1 MLETD
6 KNKSVKKKQGLGRG
20 LGSLFGEEINEPA
33 AVDNVMNDVSKVS
46 STPTPIPDLPP
57 EPAAA
62 APAAPAAPTTI
73 NIPGW
78 IPAPVPQQAIA
89 TVATEP
95 PVPPGQRIWSIAVD
109 KIFPNK
115 EQPRKDFA
123 PEKIAELAASIKE
136 QGILQPITVRKT
148 ESGKYE
154 IIAGERRWRSAQAAG
169 LHEVPVIIREAD
181 NKKVLEWALI
191 ENIQR
196 EDLNPIEEAEAY
208 NQLII
213 DFNYTHQ
220 ALAEKMGKDRATV
233 TNALRILTLAKE
245 VRELIREQKISQGHA
260 KVLLG
265 LENSELQKQLAQ
277 EIVKKGLSVRAV
289 EKEVAA
295 LKKGRSLDEKA
306 DGPAERMVE
315 TLSTDLQKSLGT
327 RVKIDYSEG
336 KGRITINFY
345 SDDELTS
352 LVEKIKGH

>member
-1 MLETD
+1 MLEAD
-6 KNKSVKKKQGLGRG
+6 KNKNKKKGLGKG

-33 AVDNVMNDVSKVS
+33 AVDNVMNDTAPVN
-46 STPTPIPDLPP
+46 TAPTP
-57 EPAAA
+57 
-62 APAAPAAPTTI
+62 I

-78 IPAPVPQQAIA
+78 TPAPTPPQATATIPAQQA
-89 TVATEP
+89 VASEP
-95 PVPPGQRIWSIAVD
+95 AVPPGQRIWSVAID

-148 ESGKYE
+148 AEGQYE

-169 LHEVPVIIREAD
+169 LHEVPVIIKEAD

-220 ALAEKMGKDRATV
+220 ALAEKMGKERATI
-233 TNALRILTLAKE
+233 TNALRILTLARE

-265 LENSELQKQLAQ
+265 LENLEQQKTLAQ

-289 EKEVAA
+289 EKEVQS
-295 LKKGRSLDEKA
+295 LKKGIVTQEKPA
-306 DGPAERMVE
+306 GPAERMVE
-315 TLSTDLQKSLGT
+315 TLSADLQKVLGT

-336 KGRITINFY
+336 KGRVTINFY

>member
-1 MLETD
+1 MLEAD
-6 KNKSVKKKQGLGRG
+6 KNKAKKKQGLGRG
-20 LGSLFGEEINEPA
+20 LGSLFGEEINEPI
-33 AVDNVMNDVSKVS
+33 AVENVVNDVTPVGA
-46 STPTPIPDLPP
+46 TPTPATVPQPL
-57 EPAAA
+57 
-62 APAAPAAPTTI
+62 

-78 IPAPVPQQAIA
+78 TPAPTPPSAAATVIPAQQA
-89 TVATEP
+89 VASEP
-95 PVPPGQRIWSIAVD
+95 SVPPGQRIWSIAID

-115 EQPRKDFA
+115 EQPRKDFDPA
-123 PEKIAELAASIKE
+123 KIAELAASIKE

-148 ESGKYE
+148 EAGKYE

-169 LHEVPVIIREAD
+169 LHEVPVIIKEAD

-208 NQLII
+208 NQLIL
-213 DFNYTHQ
+213 DFSYTHQ
-220 ALAEKMGKDRATV
+220 ALAEKMGKERATV
-233 TNALRILTLAKE
+233 TNALRILTLAKD

-265 LENSELQKQLAQ
+265 LENLEQQRELAQ

-289 EKEVAA
+289 EKEVAR
-295 LKKGRSLDEKA
+295 LKKGEPKVEIVA
-306 DGPAERMVE
+306 GPAERMVE
-315 TLSTDLQKSLGT
+315 TLSSDLQKILGT
-327 RVKIDYSEG
+327 RVKIDYAGG
-336 KGRITINFY
+336 KGRVSINFY